1 MFIPTL
7 NSKCVFKHPF
17 GGGKNCRCQNLLK
30 EPKSY
35 FFVCLSVADSI
46 SFSISLTKGLHFAIE
61 KK

>member
-17 GGGKNCRCQNLLK
+17 GGGKTLSLRESFERTKIALFCL
-30 EPKSY
+30 
-35 FFVCLSVADSI
+35 FVCGRLI